1 MVLTNAGRIAL
12 RMGELNFAF
21 TDGYSGPLPN
31 IVLHEN
37 VIMPNHV
44 YGIVQI
50 LGYGRCRGE
59 KYFALTCVP
68 MYVRTIIP
76 TYALMDGQMFN
87 TYVRDLGEKCFAPT
101 CVPMYV
107 RTIISL
113 YVPTDGQMFNTYV
126 RDLGEIFFAHTC
138 VPRLPTTITPII
150 GQIV

>member
-21 TDGYSGPLPN
+21 TDGYSEPLPN

-87 TYVRDLGEKCFAPT
+87 TYVRDLGEKCFALRAFQCMSNDYPN
-101 CVPMYV
+101 VHPN
-107 RTIISL
+107 
-113 YVPTDGQMFNTYV
+113 G
-126 RDLGEIFFAHTC
+126 
-138 VPRLPTTITPII
+138 
-150 GQIV
+150 

>member
-21 TDGYSGPLPN
+21 TDGYSEPLPN

-59 KYFALTCVP
+59 KCFALRAFQCMSNDYPNVHP
-68 MYVRTIIP
+68 N
-76 TYALMDGQMFN
+76 G
-87 TYVRDLGEKCFAPT
+87 
-101 CVPMYV
+101 
-107 RTIISL
+107 
-113 YVPTDGQMFNTYV
+113 
-126 RDLGEIFFAHTC
+126 
-138 VPRLPTTITPII
+138 
-150 GQIV
+150 